1 MLTILSQNKEVLFPF
16 NSPIAIEANKKDGKI
31 IDYSLVG
38 WMGDKG
44 ITLGRYDTKER
55 AIHELTQIGEYI
67 FRDKNY
73 KIMPQE

>member
-1 MLTILSQNKEVLFPF
+1 MLTILSQNKQVLFPF
-16 NSPIAIEANKKDGKI
+16 NSPITIEANKKDGELI
-31 IDYSLVG
+31 GYSLVG

-44 ITLGRYDTKER
+44 ITLGRYDTNTR
-55 AIHELTQIGEYI
+55 AMHELAQIGEYV

>member
-1 MLTILSQNKEVLFPF
+1 MLTILSQNKQVLFPF
-16 NSPIAIEANKKDGKI
+16 NSPITIEANKKDGELI
-31 IDYSLVG
+31 GYSLVG

-44 ITLGRYDTKER
+44 ITLGSYDTKER
-55 AIHELTQIGEYI
+55 AIYELAQIGEYI